1 MRFEARTRLP
11 LEMGTFDVSVFT
23 NAQGLDVV
31 VVHHGKL
38 NHQHNLPV
46 RVHSSCFTSEVLGS
60 QKCDC
65 KQQLD
70 YALSYIYEHSGIVL
84 YLLQEG
90 RGIGLVNKIRA
101 YALQEQGYDTIDAN
115 TKLGLPVDA
124 RTYEDV
130 KGVLDYFSV
139 ESIKL
144 MTNNPDKIAQL
155 TGLDINVTGRIPVPA
170 TPTCSSI
177 DYLDTKQK
185 LMGHM
190 IKTRSLYESRET
202 HHHSPATTSQRP
214 FVHVNFAIT
223 NQSKLAD
230 ARGQCLAISCD
241 KDWERVH
248 ELRESYDAI
257 AVGANTWQ
265 NDAPRLTSRAEYLGR
280 KPKSQPHRVIF
291 GGHHNLD
298 IQDDALPRE
307 TFVIG
312 AEVASIR
319 GCHGI
324 YSANHSLSSPL
335 KELKRAGVTSLL
347 VEGGPTL
354 IKSFLQQNAVDKLSV
369 FVASHNIPEAIQALT
384 QLVQTLP
391 EDEITAEKFGQGT
404 LLSVDL
410 TESQQ
415 IPEQLDVAI

>member
-23 NAQGLDVV
+23 NSQGLDVV
-31 VVHHGKL
+31 AVHHGKL

-70 YALSYIYEHSGIVL
+70 YALSYVHKHCGIVL

-90 RGIGLVNKIRA
+90 RGIGLVNKVRA

-130 KGVLDYFSV
+130 KDVLDYFSV

-155 TGLDINVTGRIPVPA
+155 TELGINVSGRIPVPA

-190 IKTRSLYESRET
+190 IKTRSLYESRELN
-202 HHHSPATTSQRP
+202 HHSSAHPSHRP

-230 ARGQCLAISCD
+230 AKGQCMAISCE
-241 KDWERVH
+241 KDWQRVH
-248 ELRESYDAI
+248 QLRERYDAI
-257 AVGANTWQ
+257 AVGANTWR
-265 NDAPRLTSRAEYLGR
+265 NDAPKLTSRAECLGR

-291 GGHHNLD
+291 GGHHNFEVR
-298 IQDDALPRE
+298 DDSQPRE

-312 AEVASIR
+312 AEAASIR
-319 GCHGI
+319 GCHAI
-324 YSANHSLSSPL
+324 YCENRSLSSPL

-354 IKSFLQQNAVDKLSV
+354 IKSFLSQNAVDKLSV
-369 FVASHNIPEAIQALT
+369 FVASHDIPEAIQALT
-384 QLVQTLP
+384 NLVPSLP
-391 EDEITAEKFGQGT
+391 EDEIIAEKFGKGT
-404 LLSVDL
+404 LLNVDL
-410 TESQQ
+410 TEALYA
-415 IPEQLDVAI
+415 PEQLDVAI